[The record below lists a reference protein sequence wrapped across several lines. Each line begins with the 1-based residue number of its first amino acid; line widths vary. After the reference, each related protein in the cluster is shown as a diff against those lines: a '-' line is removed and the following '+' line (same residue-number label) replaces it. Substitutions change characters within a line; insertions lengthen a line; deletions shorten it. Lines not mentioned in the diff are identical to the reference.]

1 MQQISGAPQM
11 KRVLVTGAAGQIG
24 SELVPSLRKLFG
36 SENVIAAGHINPLPE
51 DVRNSGPFTQIDVTK
66 YDEIDAA
73 LKKYDIDTLYHLAS
87 ILSALAEMKRQLSYD
102 VNFNG
107 LYQALEAASNN
118 NLERVMVVSSIGAF
132 GLRTPKN
139 PTPNDTI
146 QDPNTIYGISKVF
159 TELMGNYYN
168 DKLGLDVRGV
178 RLPGIISWKTEPTA
192 GTTDYA
198 VEIFYGAIKEQK
210 YTCFLGPDTR
220 LPLMYI
226 PDAIKSLI
234 DLSEAD
240 IAGLKHHSDFNVN
253 SLSITP
259 SELANAIKEKIPEFQ
274 IDYDIDPLRQSIAD
288 SWPDALD
295 DTAARKEWNWNPEYD
310 LEKMVDDMLENLTEK
325 LIE

>member
-1 MQQISGAPQM
+1 
-11 KRVLVTGAAGQIG
+11 
-24 SELVPSLRKLFG
+24 
-36 SENVIAAGHINPLPE
+36 
-51 DVRNSGPFTQIDVTK
+51 
-66 YDEIDAA
+66 
-73 LKKYDIDTLYHLAS
+73 
-87 ILSALAEMKRQLSYD
+87 MKRQLSYH

-107 LYQALEAASNN
+107 LYQALEAAHNN

-132 GLRTPKN
+132 GSRTPKN

-168 DKLGLDVRGV
+168 DKLGLDVRGI

-234 DLSEAD
+234 DLSKAD
-240 IAGLKHHSDFNVN
+240 ITGLRHHADFNVN

-259 SELANAIKEKIPEFQ
+259 SELANAIKEKIPGFQ

-295 DTAARKEWNWNPEYD
+295 DTAAREEWNWNPGYD
-310 LEKMVDDMLENLTEK
+310 LEEMVDDMLGNLTAK
-325 LIE
+325 LSK